1 MTSTSVLLGGDNTKS
16 CLNDSP
22 PIKIQNTK
30 YSETQNLAQA
40 SKEIK
45 EINQTVGQKQK
56 PWAKTMD
63 KSTPL
68 KAVN

>member
-1 MTSTSVLLGGDNTKS
+1 MTVWVSTINIGETQDYTTEK
-16 CLNDSP
+16 DA
-22 PIKIQNTK
+22 
-30 YSETQNLAQA
+30 ETQNIPKRKTWPDKAG
-40 SKEIK
+40 KEIK